1 MQSAEVELKFIV
13 ADPSALQQRLPHL
26 GFSLQ
31 TPRTFERNVLY
42 DTPDR
47 QLRDRHQLL
56 RIRDYGGLCTLTHK
70 RPPDNADDSR
80 YKTRIET
87 ETHVEEGAT
96 LATILTELGYG
107 PVFTYE
113 KFRTEWSFPHP
124 SAPAHLVLDET
135 AIGNW
140 AELEG
145 PIDWIDSML
154 DRLGIPRDRCTT
166 DSYGRL
172 FTLWKDRTRSPAEN
186 LTFDEIAPALAAH

>member
-1 MQSAEVELKFIV
+1 MQSAEVELKFTV
-13 ADPSALQQRLPHL
+13 ADPAALQRELPAL
-26 GFSLQ
+26 GFTLQ

-56 RIRDYGGLCTLTHK
+56 RIRDYGGLWTVTHK
-70 RPPDNADDSR
+70 RPPANADDSR

-87 ETHVEEGAT
+87 ETHIEDGAT
-96 LATILTELGYG
+96 LAAIFAELGFG

-113 KFRTEWSFPHP
+113 KFRTEWSFRHP

-145 PIDWIDSML
+145 PTDWIDQTL
-154 DRLGIPRDRCTT
+154 AQLAIPRDRCTT
-166 DSYGRL
+166 ESYGRL
-172 FTLWKDRTRSPAEN
+172 FTLWKERSGSPAEN
-186 LTFDEIAPALAAH
+186 LTFGEIEPALTTS

>member
-1 MQSAEVELKFIV
+1 MQSAEVELKFTV
-13 ADPSALQQRLPHL
+13 ADPAGLQQQLPAL
-26 GFSLQ
+26 GFTLQ
-31 TPRTFERNVLY
+31 TPRTLERNVLY

-47 QLRDRHQLL
+47 SLRDQHQLL
-56 RIRDYGGLCTLTHK
+56 RIRDYGGLHTVTHK
-70 RPPDNADDSR
+70 RPPANADDSR

-87 ETHVEEGAT
+87 ETHVEEGTT
-96 LATILTELGYG
+96 LATIFGELGFQ

-145 PIDWIDSML
+145 PTDWIDSML
-154 DRLGIPRDRCTT
+154 DQLRIPRDHCTT

-172 FTLWKDRTRSPAEN
+172 FLLWKERTGSPAED
-186 LTFDEIAPALAAH
+186 LTFDAIAPALAAR